1 MAAEVPIWCHW
12 CGAELEHHER
22 TSGRARTYCRDTCRQ
37 AAHRQTQ
44 RRQQVAKSVGLSRE
58 QVDLLFTLFRVTP
71 RAARR
76 PKRDA

>member
-44 RRQQVAKSVGLSRE
+44 RRQVAKSVGLSRE
-58 QVDLLFTLFRVTP
+58 QVDLLFTLFRVTH

-76 PKRDA
+76 SKRDA